1 MGASVIC
8 SISLAQDRVVV
19 NHYRLAAALLVS
31 RHDLVSF
38 RDDDAKQIDGEP
50 GDLKDR
56 GEREHG

>member
-8 SISLAQDRVVV
+8 SVSLAQDRVMV
-19 NHYRLAAALLVS
+19 NHNCLAAALLVS

-50 GDLKDR
+50 SDLKER
-56 GEREHG
+56 GEREHD